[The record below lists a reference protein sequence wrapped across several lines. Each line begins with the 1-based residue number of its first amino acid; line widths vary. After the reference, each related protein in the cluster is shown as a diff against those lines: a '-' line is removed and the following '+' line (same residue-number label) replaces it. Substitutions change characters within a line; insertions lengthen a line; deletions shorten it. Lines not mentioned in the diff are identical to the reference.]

1 MNTRTYASLKGQRG
15 ASAIL
20 VVLFLAMTS
29 LILLAGFKLYP
40 IYFDHW
46 SIMSV
51 ADGIEQNE
59 ELAEMSVQEISKQY
73 RSRLQINNVRDF
85 DFADSVYIEKADGSI
100 LIEIEYER
108 RTNIYRNID
117 AVVRFNETREFD
129 Y

>member
-1 MNTRTYASLKGQRG
+1 MNTRKYASLQRQRG

-51 ADGIEQNE
+51 ADGLEQND
-59 ELAEMSVQEISKQY
+59 ELAELSVQDISKQY

-85 DFADSVYIEKADGSI
+85 DFAESVYIEKVDGT
-100 LIEIEYER
+100 LFIEIDYER

-117 AVVRFNETREFD
+117 AVVRFSESREFD